1 VNITQISFSQMFG
14 SVPLGIMFGLFV
26 GKQFGVFGFSWLA
39 IKLKLAVLPKHS
51 NWRQFYGVAVLTG
64 IGFTM
69 SLFIRSL
76 AFQDE
81 QIFQYTDKLAI
92 LIASFVSG
100 VIGYLVLKYVKNG
113 QQTSA
118 PNGKSAVLRNNK

>member
-1 VNITQISFSQMFG
+1 
-14 SVPLGIMFGLFV
+14 
-26 GKQFGVFGFSWLA
+26 
-39 IKLKLAVLPKHS
+39 
-51 NWRQFYGVAVLTG
+51 LTG

-100 VIGYLVLKYVKNG
+100 ISGYLILKYVKNE

-118 PNGKSAVLRNNK
+118 SNGKSTALRNGK